1 MKNTVNV
8 NSITAMSTDEVAY
21 MLTAYERFG
30 SVSESEL
37 MEMLCDEFEVTE
49 DIISDYNEYLL
60 DNYPDN
66 YIYSDLGEMLEGVDP
81 VEAARMVY
89 FGNVKNWCDDYF
101 RFNGYGN
108 IESISAYELKKE
120 ISADTDFLENYIR
133 ENILDDLNSDEIL
146 IVANQLIKEGY

>member
-8 NSITAMSTDEVAY
+8 NSITALDTNDLAY

-30 SVSESEL
+30 ALSEADL
-37 MEMLCDEFEVTE
+37 VEMLSDELEVT
-49 DIISDYNEYLL
+49 DDMIADYNEYLL

-66 YIYSDLGEMLEGVDP
+66 YVYSDLGEMLEGVDP

-89 FGNVKNWCDDYF
+89 FGNVKSWGDDYF

-108 IESISAYELKKE
+108 IESLSAYELKKE
-120 ISADTDFLENYIR
+120 IAADTDFLENYIR
-133 ENILDDLNSDEIL
+133 ENVLDDLDVEEI
-146 IVANQLIKEGY
+146 ITAANELVKEGY